1 MIIKGHKV
9 IQPEELEVGMNVA
22 YPYSV
27 SVGRYRDFRYPRWAE
42 CSVKRIT
49 PKRTKA
55 VLLPK
60 GGVAID
66 VNLKEYSVY
75 VPDVTMNRE
84 NTCLK
89 KFLDCR
95 KVLNNYDGGKWK
107 ALWALSDEEL
117 DEAHKH
123 LMELEAIMNRER
135 SETND

>member
-1 MIIKGHKV
+1 MIKGHEV

-22 YPYSV
+22 YPDRV
-27 SVGRYRDFRYPRWAE
+27 NIGWHRDFRYPRWMDYY
-42 CSVKRIT
+42 VKRIT

-55 VLLPK
+55 VLLSK
-60 GGVAID
+60 DGVAID

-75 VPDVTMNRE
+75 VPDATMNRE

-95 KVLNNYDGGKWK
+95 KVLNNYYSGKWK

-117 DEAHKH
+117 DEVHKH
-123 LMELEAIMNRER
+123 LMELEAIMNKER
-135 SETND
+135 SKTND

>member
-1 MIIKGHKV
+1 MIIKGHEA
-9 IQPEELEVGMNVA
+9 IQPEELEVGMKVA
-22 YPYSV
+22 YPHSV
-27 SVGRYRDFRYPRWAE
+27 SVGWHRDFRYPRWAE
-42 CSVKRIT
+42 YSVKRIT

-55 VLLPK
+55 VLLLK
-60 GGVAID
+60 DGVTID

-95 KVLNNYDGGKWK
+95 KALNNCNGGKWK
-107 ALWALSDEEL
+107 PLWELSDEEL

-123 LMELEAIMNRER
+123 LMELETIMKREKER
-135 SETND
+135 SND

>member
-1 MIIKGHKV
+1 MAEHRMLKA
-9 IQPEELEVGMNVA
+9 EELEVGMKVA

-27 SVGRYRDFRYPRWAE
+27 SVGWHRGFRYPRWME
-42 CSVKRIT
+42 CYVKRIT

-55 VLLPK
+55 VLLLK
-60 GGVAID
+60 DGGTID

-89 KFLDCR
+89 KFLDCL
-95 KVLNNYDGGKWK
+95 KALNKYNGGKWK

-117 DEAHKH
+117 DEAHKY